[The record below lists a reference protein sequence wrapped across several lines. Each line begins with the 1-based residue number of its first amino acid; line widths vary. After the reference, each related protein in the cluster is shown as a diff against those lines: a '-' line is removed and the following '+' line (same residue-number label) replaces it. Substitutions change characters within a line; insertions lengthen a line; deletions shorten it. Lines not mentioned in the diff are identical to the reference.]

1 MESPPVF
8 EHEELPQDD
17 PGFYHLFGADAAFSP
32 PWLRYKLWRVHS
44 GIIAAHCRD
53 IGIEFIPYPPEA
65 VDARGFMLAAYH
77 GAPAHA
83 NPAYGALVLAQMQD
97 AAAACAGWNNAGA
110 ASGDVPDAAG
120 EISVDTPQAAIEGWL
135 DGCENGV
142 VRGWA
147 WTIGAPRRSS
157 SLRFSPMAC

>member
-1 MESPPVF
+1 MLEQTTHFRDIMSAVRADIAGPVFHMESPPVF

-110 ASGDVPDAAG
+110 ASGDVPG
-120 EISVDTPQAAIEGWL
+120 KFL
-135 DGCENGV
+135 
-142 VRGWA
+142 
-147 WTIGAPRRSS
+147 WTRRKP
-157 SLRFSPMAC
+157 L